1 MLRPQIH
8 TLRTALFAAPL
19 LLLAALPARAAAQT
33 ELTVFVADT
42 SSGQPVSG
50 AIVTVAGTRGETN
63 TAGETVFHAVPAGP
77 VTIEARRI
85 GYANASVPVTVASG
99 AQRVNV
105 ALAIDAVVLRRLHV
119 TGAGSLPHNPLLR
132 DFYIRKATWG
142 SGYFL
147 TRDDFGRDG
156 HRPFTEAMRRI
167 PSVNISTDAT
177 GRTQIR
183 FNKNVPMAVG
193 SDCAPVVYLDG
204 NRFGQVQDFDTEFQ
218 GLQIEGVEVYS
229 GARIPPQF
237 NGGDAGCGVLVVWSR
252 RSLVDNQARLAADGL
267 QPGWSAF
274 EGGRGAEDERHGGP
288 RSVLRASS
296 LPDAAMGAAGWNFA
310 TTHVSD
316 AATSV
321 RNPSTR
327 PAPCAAFAPSLRSS
341 RCSSPPLNRT
351 RRRVRAFVRRV
362 RWSGR

>member
-1 MLRPQIH
+1 MLRPQIRS
-8 TLRTALFAAPL
+8 LRPALWSAPL
-19 LLLAALPARAAAQT
+19 LLLAALPARSAAQT
-33 ELTVFVADT
+33 AELTVFVADT

-50 AIVTVAGTRGETN
+50 AIVTVAGNRDETN
-63 TAGETVFHAVPAGP
+63 AAGEAVFHAVPAGP

-85 GYANASVPVTVASG
+85 GYTTARVPATAAAG

-105 ALAIDAVVLRRLHV
+105 ALAVDPVVLRRLHV

-167 PSVNISTDAT
+167 PNVNVSTDAT

-183 FNKNVPMAVG
+183 FMKNVPMVVG
-193 SDCAPVVYLDG
+193 NDCKPVVYLDG
-204 NRFGQVQDFDTEFQ
+204 NRFGNVEDFDTEFQ

-237 NGGDAGCGVLVVWSR
+237 NGGDAGCGVLVIWSR
-252 RSLVDNQARLAADGL
+252 RSLVDN
-267 QPGWSAF
+267 
-274 EGGRGAEDERHGGP
+274 
-288 RSVLRASS
+288 
-296 LPDAAMGAAGWNFA
+296 
-310 TTHVSD
+310 
-316 AATSV
+316 
-321 RNPSTR
+321 
-327 PAPCAAFAPSLRSS
+327 
-341 RCSSPPLNRT
+341 
-351 RRRVRAFVRRV
+351 
-362 RWSGR
+362 